1 MVTLEKIDKIVERT
15 GVTFEEARDALNKC
29 NGDIVE
35 AIILIQSEPEL
46 KQDKDGKVADI
57 ISALK
62 EYVRKG
68 NVSRIIVENDGEVIL
83 SIPVTVGV
91 IGAVIAPVIAVIGL
105 GATVINKITV
115 KVVDSDG
122 KITNINKV
130 KSEKVEDLKKAG
142 KEMSEDFK
150 EMTEDIKDKIKVK
163 KREVGDKI
171 DDLDE
176 IFEDGSEEEVTLK
189 PDDETC
195 KWSED
200 AGIECKPEKDVKL
213 DK

>member
-15 GVTFEEARDALNKC
+15 GVTFEEAREALNKC
-29 NGDIVE
+29 NGDVVE
-35 AIILIQSEPEL
+35 AIILIQSEPDL
-46 KQDKDGKVADI
+46 KQEKDSKVSDI
-57 ISALK
+57 ISTLK
-62 EYVRKG
+62 EYIRKG

-105 GATVINKITV
+105 GATVINKVTV

-130 KSEKVEDLKKAG
+130 KSEKVDDLKKAG
-142 KEMSEDFK
+142 KVMSEDFK
-150 EMTEDIKDKIKVK
+150 EMKDDIKEKIKVK
-163 KREVGDKI
+163 KRAVEDKL
-171 DDLDE
+171 DDIDE
-176 IFEDGSEEEVTLK
+176 IFEDGSEEEVELEA
-189 PDDETC
+189 DDQMCE
-195 KWSED
+195 WRED
-200 AGIECKPEKDVKL
+200 AGIECEPEKDVKL